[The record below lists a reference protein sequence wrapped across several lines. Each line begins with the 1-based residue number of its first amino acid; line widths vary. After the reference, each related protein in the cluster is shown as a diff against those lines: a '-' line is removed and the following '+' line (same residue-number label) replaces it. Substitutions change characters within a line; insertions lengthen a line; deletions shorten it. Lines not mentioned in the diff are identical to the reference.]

1 MTQLAEAHRQAPNQG
16 PSLAR
21 ALAGDLLASL
31 RLPLS
36 LLAGVFSLGT
46 VGFWLIGDGRW
57 GWLDCAYMVSITLT
71 GVGYGEILEPMT
83 QQARLFAMGL
93 MWTGVGVVLYAV
105 SALTAFV
112 VESRM
117 SEIFRER
124 KMEARLREM
133 RGHYIVCG
141 AGQVGRHVMR
151 EITAT
156 GRTLAV
162 IDDDPARA
170 DWVRENL
177 PQAGVVLGDATEEE
191 VLAQAGL
198 AAARGLIAALRDD
211 SRNML
216 ITVQARFANPQVK
229 IGARCSQNNLVDK
242 FYRAGADYV
251 VNPDFI
257 GGMRIASEMIRPQ
270 VVGFLDRMLRGK
282 DPTVRVEEITLAAAS
297 ELAGLTLGQAGL
309 RERTGLAPIAVKL
322 AQGEDFLYN
331 PDPGLALEAGT
342 VLIVIGAPGQTS
354 LLKEL
359 CSGPGRNSQGR

>member
-1 MTQLAEAHRQAPNQG
+1 MTPPAEAPRPASSPA
-16 PSLAR
+16 PSLPR
-21 ALAGDLLASL
+21 VLAGDLLASL

-36 LLAGVFSLGT
+36 LLAGVFGLGT
-46 VGFWLIGDGRW
+46 AGFWLIGEGHW

-71 GVGYGEILEPMT
+71 GVGYGEILDPMT
-83 QQARLFAMGL
+83 PGARLFAMAL
-93 MWTGVGVVLYAV
+93 MWSGVGVVLYAV
-105 SALTAFV
+105 STVTAFV
-112 VESRM
+112 VESRV
-117 SEIFRER
+117 SEIFKER

-133 RGHYIVCG
+133 RGHTIVCG
-141 AGQVGRHVMR
+141 AGQVGRHVMA
-151 EITAT
+151 EISAT
-156 GRTLAV
+156 GREVAV

-177 PQAGVVLGDATEEE
+177 PRAGVVLGDATEEE

-198 AAARGLIAALRDD
+198 ARAAGIVAALRDD

-216 ITVQARFANPQVK
+216 ITVQARFANPGVK

-282 DPTVRVEEITLAAAS
+282 DPTVRVEEVTVAAGSA
-297 ELAGLTLGQAGL
+297 LAGRGLGEARL
-309 RERTGLAPIAVKL
+309 LERTGLAPIAVKP
-322 AQGEDFLYN
+322 AQGGEFIYN
-331 PDPGLALEAGT
+331 PAPALTLEAGA
-342 VLIVIGAPGQTS
+342 VLIVIGGPGQTV
-354 LLKEL
+354 LLRDL
-359 CSGPGRNSQGR
+359 CSGPGTDK